1 MPFCSNCGQ
10 PIQSDSRFCASCG
23 APLQAGAG
31 PMPNAPPVQPPPQPA
46 YQNVQPPAYYPP
58 PPPPPSAYPVE
69 TVKFAIGNLAISKS
83 WGRTDAYTLIVT
95 QRRSIFAKYTQ
106 EIINEIFTTSRANA
120 QAEGKGF
127 FGKWGAQMK
136 EFGAYQERYLHF
148 TPDQVLQETPGNFAI
163 ENAWIRRIKIQ
174 DHSDIYRSSYVQFS
188 ITFEMVNQKLDF
200 ISGYDLGSQFKQA
213 YGPAIVH

>member
-10 PIQSDSRFCASCG
+10 PIGDDDKFCASCG
-23 APLQAGAG
+23 TPRQPSVGGMPQAPSYVPPQVA
-31 PMPNAPPVQPPPQPA
+31 PVNQNVPPPVTA
-46 YQNVQPPAYYPP
+46 YQNPAPPFPAE
-58 PPPPPSAYPVE
+58 S
-69 TVKFAIGNLAISKS
+69 VKFVIGNLAISKS

-106 EIINEIFTTSRANA
+106 EIINEIVTTSRANA

-127 FGKWGAQMK
+127 FGKWAAQMK
-136 EFGAYQERYLHF
+136 EFGNYQERYLHL
-148 TPDQVLQETPGNFAI
+148 TPDQVLQETPGNFAV

>member
-10 PIQSDSRFCASCG
+10 PIQSDNKFCASCG
-23 APLQAGAG
+23 SPLQAGAG
-31 PMPNAPPVQPPPQPA
+31 PMPNAPPVQPPPQPI

-58 PPPPPSAYPVE
+58 PPPAYPVE
-69 TVKFAIGNLAISKS
+69 IVKFAIGNLAISKS

-106 EIINEIFTTSRANA
+106 EIINEILTTSRAKA

-163 ENAWIRRIKIQ
+163 ENAWIRRIKITEN
-174 DHSDIYRSSYVQFS
+174 SDEDTPTQYG
-188 ITFEMVNQKLDF
+188 ITFETVNQKLYF
-200 ISGYDLGSQFKQA
+200 KSGYDLGSQFKQA